1 MFRLLARGSSFTC
14 VFLSVLP
21 PSYFDWFL
29 VSFYHA
35 TTGYSILAGATELTA
50 ITCILEQDRA
60 VVFSP
65 AMRNVS
71 ASHRIVFYKLISG
84 QERLA
89 ETDNRYINCFPH
101 ELHCGHWTALGT
113 GENMK

>member
-60 VVFSP
+60 VVFMFSHEKC
-65 AMRNVS
+65 VS
-71 ASHRIVFYKLISG
+71 
-84 QERLA
+84 QP
-89 ETDNRYINCFPH
+89 PH
-101 ELHCGHWTALGT
+101 SVL
-113 GENMK
+113 